1 MATPQIKQQTNM
13 PGAGSGH
20 GWPRRGPQQTPAF
33 EAKFVNTPSPLTI
46 NRPINL

>member
-1 MATPQIKQQTNM
+1 MAMATPQIKPNM

-20 GWPRRGPQQTPAF
+20 GWPRRGPQQAREF